1 MDKNNEFCNDLSLQC
16 FLFFIF
22 FFISILVVILNQRD
36 ILFGVDK

>member
-22 FFISILVVILNQRD
+22 FISILVVILNQRD
-36 ILFGVDK
+36 TQFGVDK